1 MVGHAEV
8 LSYGREWMRLHPE
21 TAADD
26 LRAVLIA
33 RFAKGKDPVNLANYS
48 YRAVFEVRDWLR
60 GLPLIFAGL
69 NQYFN
74 NDDYKGIFK
83 IIEGVVIIL
92 TPKPDQG

>member
-21 TAADD
+21 TTADD
-26 LRAVLIA
+26 LRAVLIT
-33 RFAKGKDPVNLANYS
+33 RFAEGKDPASTVREA
-48 YRAVFEVRDWLR
+48 AVYAVSDVRDWLR

-69 NQYFN
+69 NQVFGS
-74 NDDYKGIFK
+74 DDYKGIFK

-92 TPKPDQG
+92 TPAPD

>member
-8 LSYGREWMRLHPE
+8 LSYGREWMKLHPE
-21 TAADD
+21 TTADD

-33 RFAKGKDPVNLANYS
+33 RFAEAKDPVNPADYLQGAF
-48 YRAVFEVRDWLR
+48 FEFRDWLR

-69 NQYFN
+69 NQLFG